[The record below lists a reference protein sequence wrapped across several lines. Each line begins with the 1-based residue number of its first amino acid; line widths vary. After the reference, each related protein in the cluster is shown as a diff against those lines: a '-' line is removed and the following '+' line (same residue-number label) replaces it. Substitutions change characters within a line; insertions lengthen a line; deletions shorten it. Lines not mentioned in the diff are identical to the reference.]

1 MCAWWVLRTRPRACR
16 RHDKLPKL
24 RQHRFRARPLGA
36 MDTPPP
42 GPADP
47 SRGWDAGGGAA
58 VSPPSSPALTFA
70 IGMGLMLAVPLLLA
84 LTIASCWRRCQKQL
98 TARSREDSCHRSTAR
113 WSECREDPSD
123 EDDDDDEPVTTRREE
138 EPVTPRRLL
147 LASSDEEEASPRRQR
162 ASRPGRVPRRGTGG
176 RCAASTAEPE
186 LTKVFFRSSDWSS
199 RGRQPK
205 MAELSL
211 QGVTSVQ
218 ELCARLREALG
229 RGALAEGLALSI
241 EYQDSMGEMV
251 QLTQGAEMDVLDG
264 VRSLYVTTNRA
275 KSLLSESTS
284 SKAPSMSRCSSSQPL
299 VAADDDDDLSG
310 CSGVKSTCGGIEV
323 AASAVP
329 RKQSRSERHRFRLTK
344 LKHYFTL

>member
-1 MCAWWVLRTRPRACR
+1 MGT
-16 RHDKLPKL
+16 
-24 RQHRFRARPLGA
+24 
-36 MDTPPP
+36 P

-47 SRGWDAGGGAA
+47 SRGWDAGTSAA
-58 VSPPSSPALTFA
+58 VGPPSSPALTFA
-70 IGMGLMLAVPLLLA
+70 IGMGLMLSVPLLLA
-84 LTIASCWRRCQKQL
+84 LAVASCWRRCQKQL
-98 TARSREDSCHRSTAR
+98 TTRRWSREDSCHRPTAR

-123 EDDDDDEPVTTRREE
+123 DDDDDDDDDDGSGGGGGGGGGELVTARREE

-147 LASSDEEEASPRRQR
+147 LASSDEEEATPRCQR
-162 ASRPGRVPRRGTGG
+162 ASRPGRVPRRGAGG
-176 RCAASTAEPE
+176 GCASAAEPD

-218 ELCARLREALG
+218 ELCARLRGALG

-241 EYQDSMGEMV
+241 EYQDGTGEMA
-251 QLTQGAEMDVLDG
+251 QLTHGAEMDVLDG
-264 VRSLYVTTNRA
+264 VRSLYVTANRA
-275 KSLLSESTS
+275 KSLLPDESTS

-310 CSGVKSTCGGIEV
+310 CCGVKSSCGGIEV
-323 AASAVP
+323 ASSAVP
-329 RKQSRSERHRFRLTK
+329 QKRSRSERHRFRLTK

>member
-1 MCAWWVLRTRPRACR
+1 
-16 RHDKLPKL
+16 
-24 RQHRFRARPLGA
+24 

-84 LTIASCWRRCQKQL
+84 LTIASCWRRCRKQL
-98 TARSREDSCHRSTAR
+98 TVQRWSREDSCHRPTAR

-123 EDDDDDEPVTTRREE
+123 DDDDDELVTARREE

-147 LASSDEEEASPRRQR
+147 LARSSDEEETTPRRKR
-162 ASRPGRVPRRGTGG
+162 ASLPGRMPRRGTGG
-176 RCAASTAEPE
+176 RCTSTAEPE

-310 CSGVKSTCGGIEV
+310 CCGVKSTCGGIEV
-323 AASAVP
+323 ASSAVP
-329 RKQSRSERHRFRLTK
+329 RKRSRSERHRFRLTK

>member
-1 MCAWWVLRTRPRACR
+1 MGTPLRVP
-16 RHDKLPKL
+16 
-24 RQHRFRARPLGA
+24 
-36 MDTPPP
+36 PPP
-42 GPADP
+42 GPVDP
-47 SRGWDAGGGAA
+47 AHRWDADGGAA
-58 VSPPSSPALTFA
+58 VGPPSSPALAFA
-70 IGMGLMLAVPLLLA
+70 IGMGLMLSVPLLLA
-84 LTIASCWRRCQKQL
+84 LTIASCWRRCRKQL
-98 TARSREDSCHRSTAR
+98 TVQRWSREDSCHRPTAR

-123 EDDDDDEPVTTRREE
+123 DDDDDDGDGGDDGDDGDDGGDDALLTARREE

-147 LASSDEEEASPRRQR
+147 LARSSDEEETTPRRKR
-162 ASRPGRVPRRGTGG
+162 ASLPGRMPRRGTGG
-176 RCAASTAEPE
+176 RCTSTAEPE

-218 ELCARLREALG
+218 ELCAMLREALG

-241 EYQDSMGEMV
+241 EYQDGMGEMA
-251 QLTQGAEMDVLDG
+251 QLTHGAEMDVLDG
-264 VRSLYVTTNRA
+264 ARSLYVTTNRA

-284 SKAPSMSRCSSSQPL
+284 LKASSMSRCSSSQPL

-310 CSGVKSTCGGIEV
+310 CCGVKSTCGGIEV
-323 AASAVP
+323 ASSAVP
-329 RKQSRSERHRFRLTK
+329 RKRSRSERHRFRLTK